1 MTNKPEQA
9 AERTLEEQRQEFTQ
23 RRLMAMPLAGTL
35 VWFIIGLAG
44 LFLPERTTVWVLYAG
59 TGSIAYLGFFLS
71 RFTGENLLDKNRPK
85 NTFDKLFFISM
96 AMALLVFSI
105 ALPFAAV
112 DHTSLPMTVGILTG
126 LMWMPLSWI
135 INHPV
140 GILHTVSRTVL
151 VLALWYLL
159 PDMRFVAIP
168 AAIVAV
174 YIVTLFVLNKRWQ
187 ALQASI

>member
-1 MTNKPEQA
+1 LTNKPEQA

>member
-9 AERTLEEQRQEFTQ
+9 VERTLEEQREEFTQ

-35 VWFIIGLAG
+35 VWIIIGLAG

-71 RFTGENLLDKNRPK
+71 RFTGEHLLDKNRPN
-85 NTFDKLFFISM
+85 NTFDRLFFISM
-96 AMALLVFSI
+96 AMALLVFAI
-105 ALPFAAV
+105 ALPFAAI

-140 GILHTVSRTVL
+140 GIFHTVSRTIL

-168 AAIVAV
+168 AVIVAV

-187 ALQASI
+187 ALQPNI